1 MDQCCRLKP
10 LVLDYTPM
18 FSENI
23 NYPVTD
29 YSYQVDV
36 VNKFEEDFKKYKK
49 QKTMKK
55 AAIGGGLLL
64 LFLL

>member
-10 LVLDYTPM
+10 LEFNYKPV

-23 NYPVTD
+23 NYPVTS
-29 YSYQVDV
+29 YEYQVDV
-36 VNKFEEDFKKYKK
+36 VNKFEEDFKNYKK

-55 AAIGGGLLL
+55 AMIGGGLLL
-64 LFLL
+64 LFFL